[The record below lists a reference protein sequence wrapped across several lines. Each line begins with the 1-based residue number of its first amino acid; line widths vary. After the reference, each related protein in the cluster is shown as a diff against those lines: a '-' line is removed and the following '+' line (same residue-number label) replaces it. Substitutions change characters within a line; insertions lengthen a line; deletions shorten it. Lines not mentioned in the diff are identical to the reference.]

1 MADDPPPAA
10 LIRAD
15 ALRLR
20 AVEREMAKLAERDRA
35 AAEEAARRAAFVEA
49 FMHGHVDA
57 EERAAIRR
65 LVEAAAA
72 RGQTEA
78 LIFSF
83 PSDLCTDGGRAINNQ
98 KPDWADTLQGKARE
112 LHDLCRTVAKP
123 AGYRLL
129 ARIVSF
135 PGGMPGDVGFF
146 LDWAE

>member
-1 MADDPPPAA
+1 MTDETTPAA
-10 LIRAD
+10 LMRAD

-20 AVEREMAKLAERDRA
+20 IVEREMAKLAERDRA

-49 FMHGHVDA
+49 FMHGHVEPD
-57 EERAAIRR
+57 ERAAIRR

-83 PSDLCTDGGRAINNQ
+83 PSDLCADGGRAINNQ
-98 KPDWADTLQGKARE
+98 KPDWPDTLQGKARE
-112 LHDLCRTVAKP
+112 LYDLCQTVAKP
-123 AGYRLL
+123 AGYKLR
-129 ARIVSF
+129 ARIVDF

-146 LDWAE
+146 LDWAD